1 MNKDMAVAETKTSG
15 VRWLP
20 LIIIVAA
27 AAALWH
33 LTPPSGLSIAA
44 WRSALIFVATIAAI
58 VAKVLPIGAVGIIG
72 ITVFALAYAAGDI
85 TASGAITTA
94 LSELNSS
101 LIWLIVVAF
110 MIARGFIKTG
120 LGRRIALQMIRLL
133 GKRTLG
139 LAYGLAFADLI
150 LSPAMPSNTA
160 RCGGVI
166 YPIAD
171 SLARSFDSRPDDASR
186 SKIGTFLITCIGNV
200 NDVTAAL
207 FMTGYTGNL
216 LAVKLA
222 ANAGVTLTWGSWFMA
237 ALLPCLVSLL
247 IVPLLVYWLTRPTIR
262 HTPDA
267 PALARQELAQMGR
280 MTRGEWLM
288 LATVVVLLILWIF
301 GDALGIDPTTA
312 SFVGLSILLL
322 SGVLSWEDVK
332 SEKGAWDTLI
342 WFAALLMMAN
352 QLKKLGFTTWFG
364 NLIGDSLASS
374 LHGTSWVVVLL
385 LLNAAYFYT
394 HYFFASGNAQIAALY
409 AVFVGV
415 GLHLGIPAA
424 PCALM
429 LAFTS
434 SLYCS
439 LTQYTHARGPIL
451 FGAGYVPT
459 GVWWRTGFLVS
470 LFNQAVFISVGL
482 AWWKMIGLY

>member
-1 MNKDMAVAETKTSG
+1 MTCQQQNN

-20 LIIIVAA
+20 LIIIIMIAA
-27 AAALWH
+27 IFWYLRQ
-33 LTPPSGLSIAA
+33 PNGLSVPA
-44 WRSALIFVATIAAI
+44 WHSTIIFIATIACI
-58 VAKVLPIGAVGIIG
+58 VVKVLPIGAVGFIG
-72 ITVFALAYAAGDI
+72 ITVFALVHSSGDTSSADNVKI
-85 TASGAITTA
+85 A
-94 LSELNSS
+94 LSDLNSS

-120 LGRRIALQMIRLL
+120 LGRRIALLMIRLL

-186 SKIGTFLITCIGNV
+186 SKIGTFLVTCIGNV
-200 NDVTAAL
+200 NDVTAAM

-222 ANAGVTLTWGSWFMA
+222 ANAGVTLSWGGWLMA
-237 ALLPCLVSLL
+237 SIIPCLISLIL
-247 IVPLLVYWLTRPTIR
+247 IPPLVYWLTKPEIR
-262 HTPDA
+262 KTPDA
-267 PALARQELAQMGR
+267 PSIARAELSKMGSISLSEY
-280 MTRGEWLM
+280 MMIGT
-288 LATVVVLLILWIF
+288 VLLLLVLWIF
-301 GDALGIDPTTA
+301 GSRWGIDPTIA
-312 SFVGLSILLL
+312 AFVGLSALLL
-322 SGVLSWEDVK
+322 SGVLNWDDVK
-332 SEKGAWDTLI
+332 NEKDAWDTLI

-352 QLKKLGFTTWFG
+352 QLKRLGFTTWFG
-364 NLIGDSLASS
+364 NLIGNSIGHTM
-374 LHGTSWVVVLL
+374 HGTNWIIILI

-409 AVFVGV
+409 GVFLSVSIN
-415 GLHLGIPAA
+415 LGIPTV
-424 PCALM
+424 PTALM
-429 LAFTS
+429 LAFSS

-459 GVWWRTGFLVS
+459 GVWWRTGFIIS
-470 LFNQAVFISVGL
+470 LINQAVFLIFGL
-482 AWWKMIGLY
+482 MWWKVLGLY

>member
-1 MNKDMAVAETKTSG
+1 MSETKSIG
-15 VRWLP
+15 ARYLP
-20 LIIIVAA
+20 LAIIVLISGG
-27 AAALWH
+27 LWQMS
-33 LTPPSGLSIAA
+33 PPSGLTAPA
-44 WRSALIFVATIAAI
+44 WHSAIIFVATIVSI
-58 VAKVLPIGAVGIIG
+58 VAKVLPIGAVGIVG
-72 ITVFALAYAAGDI
+72 ITVFAITYAAGDK

-94 LSELNSS
+94 LSDLNSS

-139 LAYGLAFADLI
+139 LAYGLAFADLV

-171 SLARSFDSRPDDASR
+171 SLARSFNSRPDDESR
-186 SKIGTFLITCIGNV
+186 SKIGTFLVTCIGNV
-200 NDVTAAL
+200 NDVTAAM

-222 ANAGVTLTWGSWFMA
+222 ANAGVTLTWGSWFIA
-237 ALLPCLVSLL
+237 ALLPCLFAIL
-247 IVPLLVYWLTRPTIR
+247 IVPLLVYWLTRPEIK

-267 PALARQELAQMGR
+267 PEIARKELTAMGKMSR
-280 MTRGEWLM
+280 SEWLM
-288 LATVVVLLILWIF
+288 LATVGVLLVLWIF
-301 GDALGIDPTTA
+301 GDALGVDATTA

-322 SGVLSWEDVK
+322 TGVLSWDDVK

-364 NLIGDSLASS
+364 NLIGDTIGSAMG
-374 LHGTSWVVVLL
+374 GTSWIVLLL

-409 AVFVGV
+409 AVFLGVGV
-415 GLHLGIPAA
+415 HLQIPAA
-424 PCALM
+424 PMALM

-459 GVWWRTGFLVS
+459 GVWWRTGFVVS
-470 LFNQAVFISVGL
+470 LFNQVIFISVGL
-482 AWWKMIGLY
+482 VWWKILGYY

>member
-1 MNKDMAVAETKTSG
+1 MSETKSIG
-15 VRWLP
+15 ARYLP
-20 LIIIVAA
+20 LAIIVLISGG
-27 AAALWH
+27 LWQMS
-33 LTPPSGLSIAA
+33 PPSGLTAPA
-44 WRSALIFVATIAAI
+44 WHSAIIFVATIVSI
-58 VAKVLPIGAVGIIG
+58 VAKVLPIGAVGIVG
-72 ITVFALAYAAGDI
+72 ITVFAITYAAGDK

-94 LSELNSS
+94 LSDLNSS

-139 LAYGLAFADLI
+139 LAYGLAFADLV

-171 SLARSFDSRPDDASR
+171 SLARSFNSRPDDESR
-186 SKIGTFLITCIGNV
+186 SKIGTFLVTCIGNV
-200 NDVTAAL
+200 NDVTAAM

-222 ANAGVTLTWGSWFMA
+222 ANAGVTLTWGSWFIA
-237 ALLPCLVSLL
+237 ALLPCLFAIL
-247 IVPLLVYWLTRPTIR
+247 IVPLLVYWLTRPEIK

-267 PALARQELAQMGR
+267 PEIARKELAAMGKMSR
-280 MTRGEWLM
+280 SEWLM
-288 LATVVVLLILWIF
+288 LATVSVLLVLWIF
-301 GDALGIDPTTA
+301 GDALGVDATTA

-322 SGVLSWEDVK
+322 TGVLSWDDVK

-364 NLIGDSLASS
+364 NLIGDTIGSAMG
-374 LHGTSWVVVLL
+374 GTSWIVLLL

-409 AVFVGV
+409 AVFLGVGV
-415 GLHLGIPAA
+415 HLQIPAA
-424 PCALM
+424 PMALM

-459 GVWWRTGFLVS
+459 GVWWRTGFVVS
-470 LFNQAVFISVGL
+470 LFNQVIFISVGL
-482 AWWKMIGLY
+482 VWWKILGYY

>member
-1 MNKDMAVAETKTSG
+1 MAEKQSSG

-20 LIIIVAA
+20 LIIITVA

-33 LTPPSGLSIAA
+33 LTPPSGLSVAA

-72 ITVFALAYAAGDI
+72 ITVFALAYAAGDT

-301 GDALGIDPTTA
+301 GDALGVDPTTA

>member
-1 MNKDMAVAETKTSG
+1 MKTKTSYG
-15 VRWLP
+15 LNWLP
-20 LIIIVAA
+20 LIVILAIAAFFWRMEPPTGLSAA
-27 AAALWH
+27 AWH
-33 LTPPSGLSIAA
+33 
-44 WRSALIFVATIAAI
+44 SAVLFVATIVSI
-58 VAKVLPIGAVGIIG
+58 VANVLPIGAIGIIS
-72 ITVFALAYAAGDI
+72 ITLFALTYAAGDK
-85 TASGAITTA
+85 TASGAIQTA
-94 LSELNSS
+94 LSDLNSS

-139 LAYGLAFADLI
+139 LAYGLAFADLV

-160 RCGGVI
+160 RCGGII

-171 SLARSFDSRPDDASR
+171 SLSRSFDSKPEDASR

-207 FMTGYTGNL
+207 FMTAYTGNL

-222 ANAGVTLTWGSWFMA
+222 ANAGVTITWGSWFLA
-237 ALLPCLVSLL
+237 ALVPCLISLA
-247 IVPLLVYWLTRPTIR
+247 IVPLLVYWLTKPEIR

-267 PALARQELAQMGR
+267 PKLAIAELAKMGN
-280 MTRGEWLM
+280 MSRGEWLM
-288 LATVVVLLILWIF
+288 AFTVILLLVLWIF
-301 GDALGIDPTTA
+301 GDNLGVDATTA
-312 SFVGLSILLL
+312 SFVGLSFLLL
-322 SGVLSWEDVK
+322 TGVLSWEDVK

-352 QLKKLGFTTWFG
+352 QLKKLGFTNWFG
-364 NLIGDSLASS
+364 DLIGSNIGHLMQ
-374 LHGTSWVVVLL
+374 GTSWVLVLL

-394 HYFFASGNAQIAALY
+394 HYFFASGNAQIAALF
-409 AVFVGV
+409 AVFLGV
-415 GLHLGIPAA
+415 GINLSIPAVPMA
-424 PCALM
+424 FM

-459 GVWWRTGFLVS
+459 TIWWRTGFVVS
-470 LFNQAVFISVGL
+470 LVNQAIFMSAGL
-482 AWWKMIGLY
+482 LWWKVIGLY

>member
-1 MNKDMAVAETKTSG
+1 MNKDMAVAERKSSG

-27 AAALWH
+27 AAALWQ
-33 LTPPSGLSIAA
+33 LTPPSGLSVAA

-72 ITVFALAYAAGDI
+72 ITVFALAYAAGDT

-301 GDALGIDPTTA
+301 GDALGVDPTTA

>member
-1 MNKDMAVAETKTSG
+1 MRLRTSYG
-15 VRWLP
+15 LNWFP
-20 LIIIVAA
+20 LIVIGCIVAF
-27 AAALWH
+27 LWNI
-33 LTPPSGLSIAA
+33 TPPTGLSLAA
-44 WRSALIFVATIAAI
+44 WHSALLFVGTIICI
-58 VAKVLPIGAVGIIG
+58 VANVLPIGAIGIIS
-72 ITVFALAYAAGDI
+72 ITLFALTYAAGDK
-85 TASGAITTA
+85 TPSGAIQTA
-94 LSELNSS
+94 LSDLNSS

-110 MIARGFIKTG
+110 MIARGFINTG
-120 LGRRIALQMIRLL
+120 LGRRIALHMIRLL

-139 LAYGLAFADLI
+139 LAYGLAFADLM

-171 SLARSFDSRPDDASR
+171 SLSRSFGSKPEDASR
-186 SKIGTFLITCIGNV
+186 SKIGTFLVTCIGNV
-200 NDVTAAL
+200 NDVTAAM

-222 ANAGVTLTWGSWFMA
+222 ANAGIHISWASWFLA
-237 ALLPCLVSLL
+237 AVVPCLISLV
-247 IVPLLVYWLTRPTIR
+247 IIPPLVLWLTKPEIR
-262 HTPDA
+262 RTPDA
-267 PALARQELAQMGR
+267 PKMAIADLEKMGS
-280 MTRGEWLM
+280 MARGEWLM
-288 LATVVVLLILWIF
+288 ALTVVLLLVLWIF
-301 GDALGIDPTTA
+301 GDKLGVDATTA
-312 SFVGLSILLL
+312 SFVGLSFLLL
-322 SGVLSWEDVK
+322 SGVLRWEDIK

-364 NLIGDSLASS
+364 DLIGGSVGHLMA
-374 LHGTSWVVVLL
+374 GTSWVLVLL

-409 AVFVGV
+409 AVFLGV
-415 GLHLGIPAA
+415 GINLGIPPVPMAF
-424 PCALM
+424 M

-459 GVWWRTGFLVS
+459 SVWWRSGFIISLV
-470 LFNQAVFISVGL
+470 NQTIFMTAGL
-482 AWWKMIGLY
+482 IWWKIIGLY

>member
-1 MNKDMAVAETKTSG
+1 MKTKTSYG
-15 VRWLP
+15 LNWLP
-20 LIIIVAA
+20 LVVIVIIATFF
-27 AAALWH
+27 WQ
-33 LTPPSGLSIAA
+33 LTPPTGLTPAA
-44 WRSALIFVATIAAI
+44 WHSAVIFVATIVCI
-58 VAKVLPIGAVGIIG
+58 VANVLPIGAIGIIS
-72 ITVFALAYAAGDI
+72 ITLFALTYAAGDK
-85 TASGAITTA
+85 TPSASIQTA
-94 LSELNSS
+94 LSDLNSS

-139 LAYGLAFADLI
+139 LAYGLAFADLV

-171 SLARSFDSRPDDASR
+171 SLARSFDSKPDDASR
-186 SKIGTFLITCIGNV
+186 NKIGTFLVTCIGNV
-200 NDVTAAL
+200 NDITAAM
-207 FMTGYTGNL
+207 FMTAYTGNL
-216 LAVKLA
+216 LAIKLA
-222 ANAGVTLTWGSWFMA
+222 ANAGVTITWGSWFVA
-237 ALLPCLVSLL
+237 AVVPCLISLL
-247 IVPLLVYWLTRPTIR
+247 VIPLCVYWLVKPEIR

-267 PALARQELAQMGR
+267 PKLAVAELKKMGS
-280 MTRGEWLM
+280 MSRGEWLM
-288 LATVVVLLILWIF
+288 AVTVLILLVLWIF
-301 GDALGIDPTTA
+301 GDKLGVDATTA
-312 SFVGLSILLL
+312 SFVGLSFLLL
-322 SGVLSWEDVK
+322 TGVLSWDDIK

-352 QLKKLGFTTWFG
+352 QLKNLGFTTWFG
-364 NLIGDSLASS
+364 DLIGNSIG
-374 LHGTSWVVVLL
+374 HMMQGTSWVLVLL

-409 AVFVGV
+409 AVFLGV
-415 GLHLGIPAA
+415 GINLNIPAV
-424 PCALM
+424 PMALM

-459 GVWWRTGFLVS
+459 GVWWRTGFIIS
-470 LFNQAVFISVGL
+470 LINQAIFMSAGL
-482 AWWKMIGLY
+482 LWWKVIGLY

>member
-1 MNKDMAVAETKTSG
+1 MIILLRYFIYIMYRDDFMAEKNTSG

-20 LIIIVAA
+20 LIIIVVIATG
-27 AAALWH
+27 LWQVA
-33 LTPPSGLSIAA
+33 PPEGLSAQA
-44 WRSALIFVATIAAI
+44 WHSAIVFVATIASI

-72 ITVFALAYAAGDI
+72 ITLFALTYAAGDK
-85 TASGAITTA
+85 TANGAILTA

-171 SLARSFDSRPDDASR
+171 SLARSFDSRPEDESR

-222 ANAGVTLTWGSWFMA
+222 ANAGVTLTWGGWFIA
-237 ALLPCLVSLL
+237 ALAPCLVSLL
-247 IVPLLVYWLTRPTIR
+247 IVPVLVYWITRPEIK

-267 PALARQELAQMGR
+267 PVLAQRELALMGKMSPPVSR
-280 MTRGEWLM
+280 
-288 LATVVVLLILWIF
+288 
-301 GDALGIDPTTA
+301 
-312 SFVGLSILLL
+312 
-322 SGVLSWEDVK
+322 
-332 SEKGAWDTLI
+332 
-342 WFAALLMMAN
+342 
-352 QLKKLGFTTWFG
+352 KK
-364 NLIGDSLASS
+364 ND
-374 LHGTSWVVVLL
+374 
-385 LLNAAYFYT
+385 
-394 HYFFASGNAQIAALY
+394 
-409 AVFVGV
+409 
-415 GLHLGIPAA
+415 
-424 PCALM
+424 
-429 LAFTS
+429 
-434 SLYCS
+434 
-439 LTQYTHARGPIL
+439 L
-451 FGAGYVPT
+451 FGLFT
-459 GVWWRTGFLVS
+459 LSNRTR
-470 LFNQAVFISVGL
+470 
-482 AWWKMIGLY
+482 

>member
-1 MNKDMAVAETKTSG
+1 MAEKKSQG
-15 VRWLP
+15 VKWLP
-20 LIIIVAA
+20 LILILVIAA
-27 AAALWH
+27 GLWQ
-33 LTPPSGLSIAA
+33 LTPPSGLSAPA
-44 WRSALIFVATIAAI
+44 WHSAIIFVATIASI

-72 ITVFALAYAAGDI
+72 ITVFALAYAAGDK

-171 SLARSFDSRPDDASR
+171 SLARSFDSHPEDESR

-222 ANAGVTLTWGSWFMA
+222 ANAGVTLSWGSWFIA
-237 ALLPCLVSLL
+237 ALLPCLVSFL
-247 IVPLLVYWLTRPTIR
+247 IVPLLVYWLTRPEIK

-267 PALARQELAQMGR
+267 PDLARKELAQMGS

-288 LATVVVLLILWIF
+288 LATVGVLLVLWIF
-301 GDALGIDPTTA
+301 GSSLGVDATTA

-322 SGVLSWEDVK
+322 SGVLTWEDVK

-352 QLKKLGFTTWFG
+352 QLKKLGFTSWFG
-364 NLIGDSLASS
+364 NLIGDSIGSTM
-374 LHGTSWVVVLL
+374 HGTSWIIILM
-385 LLNAAYFYT
+385 LLNAAYFLYPL
-394 HYFFASGNAQIAALY
+394 FFRQRQRANRRAVCGISGCRSASEYPGGADGAYAGVYQQPVLLSY
-409 AVFVGV
+409 AVYPRTRPHSFWRRLCTDGRLVAN
-415 GLHLGIPAA
+415 GIYYQ
-424 PCALM
+424 
-429 LAFTS
+429 
-434 SLYCS
+434 SL
-439 LTQYTHARGPIL
+439 
-451 FGAGYVPT
+451 
-459 GVWWRTGFLVS
+459 
-470 LFNQAVFISVGL
+470 
-482 AWWKMIGLY
+482 

>member
-1 MNKDMAVAETKTSG
+1 MKTKTSYG
-15 VRWLP
+15 LNWLP
-20 LIIIVAA
+20 LIIILAIAA
-27 AAALWH
+27 FFWQME
-33 LTPPSGLSIAA
+33 PPTGLSPAA
-44 WRSALIFVATIAAI
+44 WHSAVLFIATIVSI
-58 VAKVLPIGAVGIIG
+58 VANVLPIGAIGIIS
-72 ITVFALAYAAGDI
+72 ITLFALTYAAGDT
-85 TASGAITTA
+85 TASGAIQTA
-94 LSELNSS
+94 LSDLNSS

-120 LGRRIALQMIRLL
+120 LGRRIALQMIRML

-139 LAYGLAFADLI
+139 LAYGLAFADLV

-160 RCGGVI
+160 RCGGII

-171 SLARSFDSRPDDASR
+171 SLSRSFDSKPEDASR

-207 FMTGYTGNL
+207 FMTAYTGNL

-222 ANAGVTLTWGSWFMA
+222 ANAGVTITWGSWFLA
-237 ALLPCLVSLL
+237 ALVPCLISLAV
-247 IVPLLVYWLTRPTIR
+247 VPLLVYWLTKPEIR

-267 PALARQELAQMGR
+267 PKLAVAELAKMGN
-280 MTRGEWLM
+280 MSRGEWLM
-288 LATVVVLLILWIF
+288 AFTVVLLLILWIF
-301 GDALGIDPTTA
+301 GDKLGVDATTA
-312 SFVGLSILLL
+312 SFVGLSFLLL
-322 SGVLSWEDVK
+322 TGVLSWEDVK

-352 QLKKLGFTTWFG
+352 QLKKLGFTNWFG
-364 NLIGDSLASS
+364 DLIGSNIGHLMQ
-374 LHGTSWVVVLL
+374 GTSWVLVLL

-394 HYFFASGNAQIAALY
+394 HYFFASGNAQIAALF
-409 AVFVGV
+409 AVFLGV
-415 GLHLGIPAA
+415 GINLNIPAVPMA
-424 PCALM
+424 FM

-459 GVWWRTGFLVS
+459 AVWWRTGFVVS
-470 LFNQAVFISVGL
+470 LVNQAIFMSAGL
-482 AWWKMIGLY
+482 LWWKAIGLY

>member
-1 MNKDMAVAETKTSG
+1 MKTKTSYG
-15 VRWLP
+15 LNWLP
-20 LIIIVAA
+20 LVVIVIIATF
-27 AAALWH
+27 LWQ
-33 LTPPSGLSIAA
+33 LTPPTGLTPAA
-44 WRSALIFVATIAAI
+44 WHSAVIFVATIVCI
-58 VAKVLPIGAVGIIG
+58 VANVLPIGAIGIIS
-72 ITVFALAYAAGDI
+72 ITLFALTYAAGDKTPSTSI
-85 TASGAITTA
+85 QTA
-94 LSELNSS
+94 LSDLNSS

-139 LAYGLAFADLI
+139 LAYGLAFADLV

-171 SLARSFDSRPDDASR
+171 SLARSFDSKPDDASR
-186 SKIGTFLITCIGNV
+186 SKIGTFLVTCIGNV
-200 NDVTAAL
+200 NDITAAM
-207 FMTGYTGNL
+207 FMTAYTGNL
-216 LAVKLA
+216 LAIKLA
-222 ANAGVTLTWGSWFMA
+222 ANAGVTITWGSWFVA
-237 ALLPCLVSLL
+237 AVVPCLISLL
-247 IVPLLVYWLTRPTIR
+247 VIPLCVYWLVKPEIR

-267 PALARQELAQMGR
+267 PKLAVAELKKMGS
-280 MTRGEWLM
+280 MSRGEWLM
-288 LATVVVLLILWIF
+288 AATVLILLVLWIF
-301 GDALGIDPTTA
+301 GDKLGVDATTA
-312 SFVGLSILLL
+312 SFVGLSFLLL
-322 SGVLSWEDVK
+322 TGVLSWDDIK

-352 QLKKLGFTTWFG
+352 QLKNLGFTAWFG
-364 NLIGDSLASS
+364 DLIGNSIG
-374 LHGTSWVVVLL
+374 HMMQGTSWVLVLL

-409 AVFVGV
+409 AVFLGV
-415 GLHLGIPAA
+415 GINLNIPAV
-424 PCALM
+424 PMALM

-459 GVWWRTGFLVS
+459 GVWWRTGFIIS
-470 LFNQAVFISVGL
+470 LINQAIFMSAGL
-482 AWWKMIGLY
+482 LWWKVIGLY

>member
-1 MNKDMAVAETKTSG
+1 MKTKTSYG
-15 VRWLP
+15 LNWLP
-20 LIIIVAA
+20 LLIILLVAIFF
-27 AAALWH
+27 WH
-33 LTPPSGLSIAA
+33 VAPPDGLKVPA
-44 WRSALIFVATIAAI
+44 WHSAIIFVATIVCI
-58 VAKVLPIGAVGIIG
+58 VVNVLPIGAIGIIS
-72 ITVFALAYAAGDI
+72 ITVFALTYAAGAD
-85 TASGAITTA
+85 TASDAIQTA
-94 LSELNSS
+94 LSDLNSS

-120 LGRRIALQMIRLL
+120 LGRRIALQLIRML

-139 LAYGLAFADLI
+139 LAYGLALADLI

-171 SLARSFDSRPDDASR
+171 SLARSFDSRPEDASR
-186 SKIGTFLITCIGNV
+186 NKIGTFLITCIGNV
-200 NDVTAAL
+200 NDITAAM
-207 FMTGYTGNL
+207 FMTAYTGNL

-222 ANAGVTLTWGSWFMA
+222 ANAGVTITWGSWFVA
-237 ALLPCLVSLL
+237 AVVPCLISLC
-247 IVPLLVYWLTRPTIR
+247 IVPLLIYWLAKPEIR

-267 PALARQELAQMGR
+267 PKLAISELQKMGA
-280 MTRGEWLM
+280 MKPQEWLM
-288 LATVVVLLILWIF
+288 LATVLLLLVLWIF
-301 GDALGIDPTTA
+301 GNVLGVDATTA
-312 SFVGLSILLL
+312 SFVGLSFLLL
-322 SGVLSWEDVK
+322 TGVLSWEDIK

-352 QLKKLGFTTWFG
+352 QLKKLGFTSWFG
-364 NLIGDSLASS
+364 DLIGNSIGHMM
-374 LHGTSWVVVLL
+374 HGTSWVLILL

-409 AVFVGV
+409 AVFLGV
-415 GLHLGIPAA
+415 GINLNVPAVPMA
-424 PCALM
+424 FM

-439 LTQYTHARGPIL
+439 LTQYSHARGPIL

-459 GVWWRTGFLVS
+459 ATWWRIGFVVS
-470 LFNQAVFISVGL
+470 LLNQAIFMTAGL
-482 AWWKMIGLY
+482 LWWKAIGLF

>member
-1 MNKDMAVAETKTSG
+1 MGTSPSRAINWLKLIVILIPAALLWQLSPPTGLTLPAWHSAVIFITTI
-15 VRWLP
+15 VC
-20 LIIIVAA
+20 IVAN
-27 AAALWH
+27 
-33 LTPPSGLSIAA
+33 
-44 WRSALIFVATIAAI
+44 
-58 VAKVLPIGAVGIIG
+58 VLPIGAVGIIG
-72 ITVFALAYAAGDI
+72 ITVFALVRAAGDVK
-85 TASGAITTA
+85 AGDAITTA
-94 LSELNSS
+94 LSELNSA

-139 LAYGLAFADLI
+139 LAWGLAFADLI

-171 SLARSFDSRPDDASR
+171 ALSRSFDSRPEDQSR
-186 SKIGTFLITCIGNV
+186 GKIGTFLILCIGNV
-200 NDVTAAL
+200 NDITAAL

-222 ANAGVTLTWGSWFMA
+222 ANAGVTITWGGWFLA
-237 ALLPCLVSLL
+237 ALLPCVVSL
-247 IVPLLVYWLTRPTIR
+247 IVVPLLVYALARPTIT

-267 PALARQELAQMGR
+267 PKLAISELAKMGPIAK
-280 MTRGEWLM
+280 GEWLM
-288 LATVVVLLILWIF
+288 LGTIVLLLVLWIF
-301 GDALGIDPTTA
+301 GDALGVDPTTA
-312 SFVGLSILLL
+312 SFVGLSVLLL

-364 NLIGDSLASS
+364 NLIGEGLATY
-374 LHGTSWVVVLL
+374 LQGTHWVVVLL

-409 AVFVGV
+409 AVFLGV
-415 GLHLGIPAA
+415 GIHLGLPIVPLAF
-424 PCALM
+424 M
-429 LAFTS
+429 LAFSS

-459 GVWWRTGFLVS
+459 GIWWRTGFVVS
-470 LFNQAVFISVGL
+470 LVNQAIFMSVGL
-482 AWWKMIGLY
+482 AWWKMLGLY

>member
-1 MNKDMAVAETKTSG
+1 MAEKKSHG
-15 VRWLP
+15 VKWLP
-20 LIIIVAA
+20 FILILVIAA
-27 AAALWH
+27 GLWQ
-33 LTPPSGLSIAA
+33 LTPPSGLSAPA
-44 WRSALIFVATIAAI
+44 WHSAIIFVATIASI

-72 ITVFALAYAAGDI
+72 ITVFALAYAAGDK

-171 SLARSFDSRPDDASR
+171 SLARSFDSHPEDESR

-222 ANAGVTLTWGSWFMA
+222 ANAGVTLSWGSWFIA

-247 IVPLLVYWLTRPTIR
+247 IVPLLVYWLTRPEIK
-262 HTPDA
+262 HTPNA
-267 PALARQELAQMGR
+267 PDLARKELAQMGN
-280 MTRGEWLM
+280 MARGEWLM
-288 LATVVVLLILWIF
+288 LATVGVLLVLWIF
-301 GDALGIDPTTA
+301 GDTLGVDATTA

-322 SGVLSWEDVK
+322 SGVLTWEDVK

-352 QLKKLGFTTWFG
+352 QLKKLGFT
-364 NLIGDSLASS
+364 
-374 LHGTSWVVVLL
+374 SWMIILL

-409 AVFVGV
+409 AVFLGV
-415 GLHLGIPAA
+415 GLHLNIPAA
-424 PCALM
+424 PMALM

-459 GVWWRTGFLVS
+459 GVWWRTGFIIS
-470 LFNQAVFISVGL
+470 LFNQAVFLTVGL
-482 AWWKMIGLY
+482 AWWKVLGLY

>member
-1 MNKDMAVAETKTSG
+1 MPGEKSG
-15 VRWLP
+15 VRWIP
-20 LIIIVAA
+20 FIVIIIMAIL
-27 AAALWH
+27 LWQC
-33 LTPPSGLSIAA
+33 PSPEGLSQPA
-44 WRSALIFVATIAAI
+44 WHSAIIFVATIASI
-58 VAKVLPIGAVGIIG
+58 VAKVLPIGAVGLIG
-72 ITVFALAYAAGDI
+72 ITVFALTYAAGDSS
-85 TASGAITTA
+85 ASGAITTA
-94 LSELNSS
+94 LSDLNSS

-120 LGRRIALQMIRLL
+120 LGRRIALYMIRIL

-150 LSPAMPSNTA
+150 LAPAMPSNTA

-171 SLARSFDSRPDDASR
+171 SLARSFQSYPEDESR
-186 SKIGTFLITCIGNV
+186 SKIGTFLVTCIGNV
-200 NDVTAAL
+200 NDVTAAM
-207 FMTGYTGNL
+207 FMTAYTGNL

-222 ANAGVTLTWGSWFMA
+222 ANAGVVLSWGGWFLA
-237 ALLPCLVSLL
+237 AVVPCLVSFIL
-247 IVPLLVYWLTRPTIR
+247 VPLLVYAITRPEIK

-267 PALARQELAQMGR
+267 PKIAITELAKMDK
-280 MTRGEWLM
+280 MSRGEWVM
-288 LATVVVLLILWIF
+288 LGTVVLLLVLWIF
-301 GDALGIDPTTA
+301 GTQFGVDPTTA
-312 SFVGLSILLL
+312 SFVGLSVLLL

-352 QLKKLGFTTWFG
+352 QLKKLGFTKWFG
-364 NLIGDSLASS
+364 DLIGDSIGYVM
-374 LHGTSWVVVLL
+374 HDTNWVLVLL
-385 LLNAAYFYT
+385 ILNAAYFYT

-409 AVFVGV
+409 AVFLGV
-415 GLHLGIPAA
+415 GINLDIPAA
-424 PCALM
+424 PMALM

-459 GVWWRTGFLVS
+459 GVWWKTGFIVS
-470 LFNQAVFISVGL
+470 LLNQSVFFGIGL
-482 AWWKMIGLY
+482 AWWKIIGLY

>member
-1 MNKDMAVAETKTSG
+1 MEKKPQG
-15 VRWLP
+15 VKWP
-20 LIIIVAA
+20 SLIIIMLMSAG
-27 AAALWH
+27 LWH
-33 LTPPSGLSIAA
+33 LSPPAGLSLPA
-44 WRSALIFVATIAAI
+44 WHSAIIFVATISAI
-58 VAKVLPIGAVGIIG
+58 VVKILPIGAVGLIS
-72 ITVFALAYAAGDI
+72 ITVYALVYAAGDK
-85 TASGAITTA
+85 TPGDTITTA

-139 LAYGLAFADLI
+139 LAYGLAVADLI

-171 SLARSFDSRPDDASR
+171 ALARSFHSCPEDASR
-186 SKIGTFLITCIGNV
+186 SKIGTFLVTCIGNV

-222 ANAGVTLTWGSWFMA
+222 ANAGITLTWGSWLIA

-247 IVPLLVYWLTRPTIR
+247 LVPLLVYWLVRPEIK

-267 PALARQELAQMGR
+267 PGLARRELAEMGR
-280 MTRGEWLM
+280 MSRGEWIM
-288 LATVVVLLILWIF
+288 LITVGILLILWVF
-301 GDALGIDPTTA
+301 GDKLGVDATTA
-312 SFVGLSILLL
+312 SFTGLSVLLL

-332 SEKGAWDTLI
+332 NEKGAWDTLI

-352 QLKKLGFTTWFG
+352 QLKKLGFTAWFG
-364 NLIGDSLASS
+364 HLIGEGISS
-374 LHGTSWVVVLL
+374 TLHGANWVVILL

-409 AVFVGV
+409 AVFLGV
-415 GLHLGIPAA
+415 GLQLHIPPA
-424 PCALM
+424 PMALI

-459 GVWWRTGFLVS
+459 GVWWRTGFIIS
-470 LFNQAVFISVGL
+470 LFNQAVFLTVGL
-482 AWWKMIGLY
+482 LWWKILGLY

>member
-1 MNKDMAVAETKTSG
+1 MAPIHSYSG
-15 VRWLP
+15 YRRRT
-20 LIIIVAA
+20 VAA
-27 AAALWH
+27 NAPFRVKRAGRH
-33 LTPPSGLSIAA
+33 
-44 WRSALIFVATIAAI
+44 SAIIFVATIASI

-72 ITVFALAYAAGDI
+72 ITVFALAYAAGDK

-171 SLARSFDSRPDDASR
+171 SLARSFDSHPEDESR

-222 ANAGVTLTWGSWFMA
+222 ANAGVTLSWGSWFIA
-237 ALLPCLVSLL
+237 ALLPCPVSFL
-247 IVPLLVYWLTRPTIR
+247 IVPLLVYWLTRPEIK

-267 PALARQELAQMGR
+267 PDLARKELAQMGS

-288 LATVVVLLILWIF
+288 LATVGVLLVLWIF
-301 GDALGIDPTTA
+301 GSSLGVDATTA

-322 SGVLSWEDVK
+322 SGVLTGK
-332 SEKGAWDTLI
+332 TLK
-342 WFAALLMMAN
+342 A
-352 QLKKLGFTTWFG
+352 KK
-364 NLIGDSLASS
+364 AP
-374 LHGTSWVVVLL
+374 
-385 LLNAAYFYT
+385 
-394 HYFFASGNAQIAALY
+394 
-409 AVFVGV
+409 
-415 GLHLGIPAA
+415 GI
-424 PCALM
+424 
-429 LAFTS
+429 
-434 SLYCS
+434 
-439 LTQYTHARGPIL
+439 R
-451 FGAGYVPT
+451 
-459 GVWWRTGFLVS
+459 
-470 LFNQAVFISVGL
+470 
-482 AWWKMIGLY
+482 

>member
-1 MNKDMAVAETKTSG
+1 MAPVNSYCANCHRFVACRPAIGAEF
-15 VRWLP
+15 P
-20 LIIIVAA
+20 A
-27 AAALWH
+27 WH
-33 LTPPSGLSIAA
+33 
-44 WRSALIFVATIAAI
+44 SAIIFVATIASI

-72 ITVFALAYAAGDI
+72 ITVFALAYAAGDK

-171 SLARSFDSRPDDASR
+171 SLARSFDSHPEDESR

-222 ANAGVTLTWGSWFMA
+222 ANAGVTLSWGSWFIA

-247 IVPLLVYWLTRPTIR
+247 IVPLLVYWLTRPEIK

-267 PALARQELAQMGR
+267 PGLARHELAQMGS
-280 MTRGEWLM
+280 MARGEWLM
-288 LATVVVLLILWIF
+288 LATVGVLLVLWIF
-301 GDALGIDPTTA
+301 GNTLGVDATTA

-322 SGVLSWEDVK
+322 SGVLTWEDVK
-332 SEKGAWDTLI
+332 SEKRRL
-342 WFAALLMMAN
+342 
-352 QLKKLGFTTWFG
+352 
-364 NLIGDSLASS
+364 
-374 LHGTSWVVVLL
+374 
-385 LLNAAYFYT
+385 
-394 HYFFASGNAQIAALY
+394 
-409 AVFVGV
+409 
-415 GLHLGIPAA
+415 
-424 PCALM
+424 
-429 LAFTS
+429 
-434 SLYCS
+434 
-439 LTQYTHARGPIL
+439 
-451 FGAGYVPT
+451 GYVD
-459 GVWWRTGFLVS
+459 LVCR
-470 LFNQAVFISVGL
+470 AADDG
-482 AWWKMIGLY
+482 

>member
-1 MNKDMAVAETKTSG
+1 MAPINSYSTHFCRS
-15 VRWLP
+15 L
-20 LIIIVAA
+20 AA
-27 AAALWH
+27 S
-33 LTPPSGLSIAA
+33 PPTGLSAPA
-44 WRSALIFVATIAAI
+44 WHSAIIFVATIASI

-72 ITVFALAYAAGDI
+72 ITVFALAYAAGDK

-171 SLARSFDSRPDDASR
+171 SLARSFHSNPEDESR

-222 ANAGVTLTWGSWFMA
+222 ANAGVTLTWGGWFMA

-247 IVPLLVYWLTRPTIR
+247 LVPLLVYWLVRPEIK

-267 PALARQELAQMGR
+267 PNLARKELAEMGR
-280 MTRGEWLM
+280 MSRGEW
-288 LATVVVLLILWIF
+288 
-301 GDALGIDPTTA
+301 
-312 SFVGLSILLL
+312 
-322 SGVLSWEDVK
+322 
-332 SEKGAWDTLI
+332 
-342 WFAALLMMAN
+342 LMMAN

-364 NLIGDSLASS
+364 NLIGDSLSS
-374 LHGTSWVVVLL
+374 TMHGTSWVIVLL

-409 AVFVGV
+409 AVFLGV
-415 GLHLGIPAA
+415 GLHLNIPAA
-424 PCALM
+424 PTALM

-459 GVWWRTGFLVS
+459 GVWWRTGFIIS
-470 LFNQAVFISVGL
+470 LFNQAVFITVGL
-482 AWWKMIGLY
+482 MWWKVLGLY

>member
-1 MNKDMAVAETKTSG
+1 MAENKTSG

-20 LIIIVAA
+20 LIVI
-27 AAALWH
+27 AALAALLWQ
-33 LTPPSGLSIAA
+33 LTPPTGLSANA
-44 WRSALIFVATIAAI
+44 WHSAIIFVATIASI

-72 ITVFALAYAAGDI
+72 ITVFALAYAAGDK
-85 TASGAITTA
+85 TASGAIATA
-94 LSELNSS
+94 LSDLNSS

-133 GKRTLG
+133 GTRTLG

-186 SKIGTFLITCIGNV
+186 NKIGTFLITCIGNV

-222 ANAGVTLTWGSWFMA
+222 ANAGVTLTWGGWFVA
-237 ALLPCLVSLL
+237 ALLPCLVSLM
-247 IVPLLVYWLTRPTIR
+247 IVPLLVYWLTRPEIR

-267 PALARQELAQMGR
+267 PKIAREELALMGR
-280 MTRGEWLM
+280 MSRGEWLM
-288 LATVVVLLILWIF
+288 LGTVALLLVLWIF
-301 GDALGIDPTTA
+301 GDKLGVDPTTA
-312 SFVGLSILLL
+312 SFVGLSVLLL

-364 NLIGDSLASS
+364 NVIGDSLAIALS
-374 LHGTSWVVVLL
+374 GTSWVVILL
-385 LLNAAYFYT
+385 MLNAAYFYT

-409 AVFVGV
+409 AVFFGV

-424 PCALM
+424 PAALM

-459 GVWWRTGFLVS
+459 GVWWRTGFAIS
-470 LFNQAVFISVGL
+470 LFNQAVFITVGL
-482 AWWKMIGLY
+482 AWWKLLGLY

>member
-1 MNKDMAVAETKTSG
+1 MAEKKSQG
-15 VRWLP
+15 VKWLP
-20 LIIIVAA
+20 FILILVIAA
-27 AAALWH
+27 GLWQ
-33 LTPPSGLSIAA
+33 LTPPSGLSAPA
-44 WRSALIFVATIAAI
+44 WHSAIIFVATIASI

-72 ITVFALAYAAGDI
+72 ITVFALAYAAGDK

-171 SLARSFDSRPDDASR
+171 SLARSFDSHPEDESR

-222 ANAGVTLTWGSWFMA
+222 ANAGVTLSWGSWFIA
-237 ALLPCLVSLL
+237 ALLPCLVSFL
-247 IVPLLVYWLTRPTIR
+247 IVPLLVYWLTRPEIK

-267 PALARQELAQMGR
+267 PDLARKELAQMGS
-280 MTRGEWLM
+280 M
-288 LATVVVLLILWIF
+288 AQ
-301 GDALGIDPTTA
+301 
-312 SFVGLSILLL
+312 
-322 SGVLSWEDVK
+322 
-332 SEKGAWDTLI
+332 GAWDTLI

-352 QLKKLGFTTWFG
+352 QLKKLGFTSWFG
-364 NLIGDSLASS
+364 NLIGDSIGSTM
-374 LHGTSWVVVLL
+374 HGTSWIIILL

-409 AVFVGV
+409 AVFLGV
-415 GLHLGIPAA
+415 GLHLNIPAA
-424 PCALM
+424 PMALM

-459 GVWWRTGFLVS
+459 GVWWRTGFIIS
-470 LFNQAVFISVGL
+470 LFNQAVFLTVGL
-482 AWWKMIGLY
+482 AWWKVLGLY

>member
-1 MNKDMAVAETKTSG
+1 MTEKKSSG
-15 VRWLP
+15 VKWLP
-20 LIIIVAA
+20 LILIIFISAG
-27 AAALWH
+27 LWQ
-33 LTPPSGLSIAA
+33 LTPPSGLSAPA
-44 WRSALIFVATIAAI
+44 WHSAIIFVATIASI

-72 ITVFALAYAAGDI
+72 ITVFALAYAAGDK

-171 SLARSFDSRPDDASR
+171 SLARSFHSNPEDESR

-222 ANAGVTLTWGSWFMA
+222 ANAGVTLTGAAGLWQLCCHALCHYCWFHCWSTGSCARKLNTRRMPLTLRAKSWRKWAVCLA
-237 ALLPCLVSLL
+237 AN
-247 IVPLLVYWLTRPTIR
+247 
-262 HTPDA
+262 
-267 PALARQELAQMGR
+267 G
-280 MTRGEWLM
+280 
-288 LATVVVLLILWIF
+288 
-301 GDALGIDPTTA
+301 
-312 SFVGLSILLL
+312 
-322 SGVLSWEDVK
+322 
-332 SEKGAWDTLI
+332 
-342 WFAALLMMAN
+342 
-352 QLKKLGFTTWFG
+352 
-364 NLIGDSLASS
+364 
-374 LHGTSWVVVLL
+374 
-385 LLNAAYFYT
+385 
-394 HYFFASGNAQIAALY
+394 
-409 AVFVGV
+409 
-415 GLHLGIPAA
+415 
-424 PCALM
+424 
-429 LAFTS
+429 
-434 SLYCS
+434 
-439 LTQYTHARGPIL
+439 
-451 FGAGYVPT
+451 
-459 GVWWRTGFLVS
+459 
-470 LFNQAVFISVGL
+470 
-482 AWWKMIGLY
+482 

>member
-1 MNKDMAVAETKTSG
+1 MAEEKSQG
-15 VRWLP
+15 VKWLP
-20 LIIIVAA
+20 LIIIVLISGG
-27 AAALWH
+27 LWQIS
-33 LTPPSGLSIAA
+33 PPSGLSGPA
-44 WRSALIFVATIAAI
+44 WHSAIIFVATIASI

-72 ITVFALAYAAGDI
+72 ITIFALAYAAGD
-85 TASGAITTA
+85 TTPSQAIATA

-171 SLARSFDSRPDDASR
+171 SLVRSFDSRPDDESR
-186 SKIGTFLITCIGNV
+186 SKIDTFLVTCIGNV

-237 ALLPCLVSLL
+237 ALLPCVVSLL
-247 IVPLLVYWLTRPTIR
+247 IVPLLVYWLTRPEIK
-262 HTPDA
+262 HTPNA
-267 PALARQELAQMGR
+267 PDIARKELAQMGR
-280 MTRGEWLM
+280 MSRGEWLM
-288 LATVVVLLILWIF
+288 LATVGVLLVLWIF
-301 GDALGIDPTTA
+301 GDVLKVDATTA

-322 SGVLSWEDVK
+322 SGVLGWEDVK

-364 NLIGDSLASS
+364 NLIGDTIGSAMGS
-374 LHGTSWVVVLL
+374 TSWIVILL

-409 AVFVGV
+409 AVFLGV
-415 GLHLGIPAA
+415 GLHLNIPAA
-424 PCALM
+424 PMALM

-459 GVWWRTGFLVS
+459 GVW
-470 LFNQAVFISVGL
+470 
-482 AWWKMIGLY
+482 

>member
-1 MNKDMAVAETKTSG
+1 M
-15 VRWLP
+15 
-20 LIIIVAA
+20 LIISAIAVL
-27 AAALWH
+27 LWH
-33 LTPPSGLSIAA
+33 LNPPSGLTAPA
-44 WRSALIFVATIAAI
+44 WHTAVLFVATIVAI
-58 VAKVLPIGAVGIIG
+58 VANVLPIGAIGIIS
-72 ITVFALAYAAGDI
+72 ITLFALTFAAGDN
-85 TASGAITTA
+85 TASGAIQTA
-94 LSELNSS
+94 LSDLNSA

-120 LGRRIALQMIRLL
+120 LGRRIALHMIRLL

-139 LAYGLAFADLI
+139 LAYGLAFADLV

-171 SLARSFDSRPDDASR
+171 SLARNFGSNPDDASR
-186 SKIGTFLITCIGNV
+186 SKIGTFLVTCIGNV
-200 NDVTAAL
+200 NDVTAAM
-207 FMTGYTGNL
+207 FMTAYTGNL

-222 ANAGVTLTWGSWFMA
+222 ANAGIAITWGSWFLA
-237 ALLPCLVSLL
+237 AVVPCLISLI
-247 IVPLLVYWLTRPTIR
+247 IVPPLVLLLTRPEIR
-262 HTPDA
+262 RTPDA
-267 PALARQELAQMGR
+267 PRLAAADLKAMGP

-288 LATVVVLLILWIF
+288 ALTVVLLLVLWIF
-301 GDALGIDPTTA
+301 GDRLGVDATTA
-312 SFVGLSILLL
+312 SFVGLSVLLL
-322 SGVLSWEDVK
+322 CGVLRWEDIK

-352 QLKKLGFTTWFG
+352 QLKRLGFTTWFG
-364 NLIGDSLASS
+364 DLIGGNISHLMA
-374 LHGTSWVVVLL
+374 GTSWILVLL

-409 AVFVGV
+409 AVFLSVGV
-415 GLHLGIPAA
+415 NLGIPPVPMAF
-424 PCALM
+424 M

-459 GVWWRTGFLVS
+459 AVWWRTGFIVS
-470 LFNQAVFISVGL
+470 LVNQAVFMTAGL
-482 AWWKMIGLY
+482 VWWKIIGFY

>member
-1 MNKDMAVAETKTSG
+1 MNRGTIVAHSSPAG

-20 LIIIVAA
+20 LIMITLCV
-27 AAALWH
+27 AALWQ
-33 LTPPSGLSIAA
+33 LTPPQGLTAPA
-44 WRSALIFVATIAAI
+44 WRSAIIFVGTIAAI
-58 VAKVLPIGAVGIIG
+58 VVKVLPIGAVGIIG
-72 ITVFALAYAAGDI
+72 ITVFALTYAAGDSK
-85 TASGAITTA
+85 ASDAIATA
-94 LSELNSS
+94 LSDLNSS

-171 SLARSFDSRPDDASR
+171 SLARSFDSRPEDESR
-186 SKIGTFLITCIGNV
+186 KKIGTFLITCIGNV

-222 ANAGVTLTWGSWFMA
+222 ANAGVTISWGGWFFA
-237 ALLPCLVSLL
+237 ALLPCLASLIL
-247 IVPLLVYWLTRPTIR
+247 APLLVYWLTRPEIK

-267 PALARQELAQMGR
+267 PRIARDELAQMGP
-280 MTRGEWLM
+280 MARGEWLM
-288 LATVVVLLILWIF
+288 LATVVVLLVLWIF
-301 GDALGIDPTTA
+301 GEQLGVDPTTA
-312 SFVGLSILLL
+312 SFVGLSVLLL

-352 QLKKLGFTTWFG
+352 QLKKLGFTSWFG
-364 NLIGDSLASS
+364 NLIGDSIGHMM
-374 LHGTSWVVVLL
+374 HGTSWVLVLL

-409 AVFVGV
+409 AVFLGV
-415 GLHLGIPAA
+415 GLNLNIPPA
-424 PCALM
+424 PMALM

-459 GVWWRTGFLVS
+459 GVWWRTGFIISLV
-470 LFNQAVFISVGL
+470 NQAIFLTLGL
-482 AWWKMIGLY
+482 AWWKLLGLY